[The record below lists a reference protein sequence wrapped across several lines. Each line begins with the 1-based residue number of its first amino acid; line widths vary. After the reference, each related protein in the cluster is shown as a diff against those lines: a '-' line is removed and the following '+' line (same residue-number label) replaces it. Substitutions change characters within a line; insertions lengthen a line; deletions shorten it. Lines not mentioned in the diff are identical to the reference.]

1 MQHFVLYSVPD
12 LNTLV
17 LQWSL
22 NSLFSVHE
30 NTAEKN
36 VFILWPN
43 WIGISGLLSVMS
55 FGEFRIQT
63 LYTVDHELPV
73 LSLYLY
79 SHNKVFADINQ
90 NNIAQ

>member
-1 MQHFVLYSVPD
+1 
-12 LNTLV
+12 
-17 LQWSL
+17 
-22 NSLFSVHE
+22 
-30 NTAEKN
+30 
-36 VFILWPN
+36 
-43 WIGISGLLSVMS
+43 MS

-73 LSLYLY
+73 LLLYLY

>member
-1 MQHFVLYSVPD
+1 
-12 LNTLV
+12 
-17 LQWSL
+17 
-22 NSLFSVHE
+22 
-30 NTAEKN
+30 
-36 VFILWPN
+36 
-43 WIGISGLLSVMS
+43 MS